1 MRPGDHRA
9 VPVHLAGG
17 EMLSLQLPP
26 SPPPVSVTILPDR
39 DTLRVP
45 RLAMLRA
52 NCNGGFTT
60 GQRGYWCFALYDPSG
75 VCYHPKKKHPKEKGS
90 GMNALARDQFL
101 GREGR

>member
-9 VPVHLAGG
+9 VPVHLVGG

-39 DTLRVP
+39 DTLQVP

-60 GQRGYWCFALYDPSG
+60 GPRGYWGFALPRAAG
-75 VCYHPKKKHPKEKGS
+75 VAYPPKKEEPQGKGGGS
-90 GMNALARDQFL
+90 IPRGPRKLPRP
-101 GREGR
+101 